1 MSSFRKKAH
10 RMAHQAGRR
19 ISLCMCGIHYCS
31 ARCRKLEF
39 RLSVPPSVAPGRAA
53 AYWTFG
59 SVCLRDGALME

>member
-1 MSSFRKKAH
+1 MGSFCRKAH

-19 ISLCMCGIHYCS
+19 TSLCMCGINYCS

-53 AYWTFG
+53 GYQASG
-59 SVCLRDGALME
+59 SVCLRDGALVE